1 MQVEELPPA
10 IREARAAAEANQPAP
25 IQIRS
30 NRIKPSE
37 VLEAIDLARGWMGKN
52 YKIELS
58 KYTLYY
64 LYATE
69 RYQSFY
75 ELLTGTSEAEPQWY
89 NDGYE
94 YLAKTQLKEGGWN
107 SNCGRT
113 VDTAFAVLF
122 LLRSTQQSIQATLG
136 EGTLVGGRGL
146 PANVAGATLRGNKVI
161 ANQLQTK
168 VGEMLDMVDDA
179 DQSRLDELARDPR
192 GLIVGEVDA
201 ASGRR
206 LEQLVRGGEPAV
218 RLLSVRALGRTGNL
232 DYVPTLIYALTDPD
246 RDVVL
251 EARDAL
257 GFMSR
262 RFDGF
267 GPPDGFT
274 ERERFDAVE
283 AWKNWY
289 RSLRPD
295 AMPVT
300 IERN

>member
-1 MQVEELPPA
+1 M
-10 IREARAAAEANQPAP
+10 
-25 IQIRS
+25 S
-30 NRIKPSE
+30 
-37 VLEAIDLARGWMGKN
+37 KN
-52 YKIELS
+52 YVVAS
-58 KYTLYY
+58 PDYALYY

-75 ELLTGTSEAEPQWY
+75 ELLTGNSEAEPQWY
-89 NDGYE
+89 NNGYE
-94 YLAKTQLKEGGWN
+94 YLVKTQLKEGGWDDD
-107 SNCGRT
+107 CGRT

-122 LLRSTQQSIQATLG
+122 LLRSTQQSIQASLG

-146 PANVAGATLRGNKVI
+146 PANVAAATLRGNKVI
-161 ANQLQTK
+161 ANQMQTK
-168 VGEMLDMVDDA
+168 VGEMLAMVDDA

-192 GLIVGEVDA
+192 GLVVGEIDA
-201 ASGRR
+201 ASARR

-218 RLLSVRALGRTGNL
+218 RLLAVRALGRSGNL

-246 RDVVL
+246 RDVAL
-251 EARDAL
+251 GARDAL
-257 GFMSR
+257 QFVSR

-289 RSLRPD
+289 QSLRPD
-295 AMPVT
+295 ALPVQ